1 MKKFIICHNPKDVW
15 KEKIVSFPIVKGKLP
30 YISEEQLQNTS
41 RDQKLLYML
50 AKLLQTGQVPDNI
63 AGATIGPM

>member
-1 MKKFIICHNPKDVW
+1 MKKIIICHNPKDVW